1 MKSSLLFIALLLQA
15 LTAGADQQPL
25 ATISDP
31 LGDDNGAGTLTY
43 PRRTDFQ
50 VGDLDLRQLQ
60 ISRDEEGFWFAATF
74 KNNIRNPNDVPYTV
88 GAESLAN
95 FARKG
100 FYQFNVDIYVDTDRV
115 PGSGN
120 TFTLPGR
127 QVSIDPRFAWE
138 RAVIL
143 TPRPEVIRQQLLDVL
158 AEQFPERASV
168 EIAASVD
175 QSLIFPT
182 RIRVHGKSIEFFVPA
197 SFFGGSDGT
206 AWAVTAMVTGA
217 LTTIP
222 FDVSLSNTTTK
233 PLDRLQL
240 GVMQPAL
247 GQPKDTFGYS
257 GAIPSPVVDLLAAT
271 VEQQTQQLAA
281 KHDLTGVAWG
291 TDTANVTSALPAA
304 SPATASSVIPIGRF
318 FQPETQA
325 AAQPAQAATTQASPL
340 TEPSIVQRLQTLQQ
354 LFDQKLIDEA
364 EYKQQKQRILQ
375 NL

>member
-1 MKSSLLFIALLLQA
+1 MKSSLLFIALLLQT
-15 LTAGADQQPL
+15 LGAGAAPQPL

-43 PRRTDFQ
+43 PRRADFQ
-50 VGDLDLRQLQ
+50 AGDLDLRQLQ
-60 ISRDEEGFWFAATF
+60 ITRDEAGFWFAATF
-74 KNNIRNPNDVPYTV
+74 KNSIRDPKDVFYTV

-127 QVSIDPRFAWE
+127 QVSLDPRFAWE

-143 TPRPEVIRQQLLDVL
+143 TPRPELMRQQLLDKL
-158 AEQFPERASV
+158 AEQFPERAPA

-175 QSLIFPT
+175 QAIIFPT
-182 RIRVHGKSIEFFVPA
+182 RIRVHGKSIDFFVPTG
-197 SFFGGSDGT
+197 FFGGSDGT
-206 AWAVTAMVTGA
+206 AWAVTALVTGA
-217 LTTIP
+217 VTTTT
-222 FDVSLSNTTTK
+222 FDVSLSNSSKK
-233 PLDRLQL
+233 PLDQFQL

-247 GQPKDTFGYS
+247 GQPKDSFGYS
-257 GAIPSPVVDLLAAT
+257 GALPSPVVDLLAAT
-271 VEQQTQQLAA
+271 VEQQAQQLAA
-281 KHDLTGVAWG
+281 RHDLTGMAWG
-291 TDTANVTSALPAA
+291 ADTGAVPAA
-304 SPATASSVIPIGRF
+304 SPATASNVIPIGRF
-318 FQPETQA
+318 FQPEIQA
-325 AAQPAQAATTQASPL
+325 AVPAPSTAPPASPQP
-340 TEPSIVQRLQTLQQ
+340 EPSIIQRLQTLQQ